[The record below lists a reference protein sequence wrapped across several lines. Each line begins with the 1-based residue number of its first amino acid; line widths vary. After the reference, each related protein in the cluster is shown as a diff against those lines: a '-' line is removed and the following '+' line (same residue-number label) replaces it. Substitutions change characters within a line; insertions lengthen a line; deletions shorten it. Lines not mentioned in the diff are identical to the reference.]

1 MEKSIQIIGQ
11 DFKKLELARNPIAAI
26 MKWFV
31 NHNRLNYNWRY
42 SLALSGLKCT
52 IGNVSTWQ
60 VSEFMEDLKECWQK
74 AGYSWD
80 RVVVSCGR
88 TFCRIEVSV
97 KPFPNDNML
106 EIRYETI
113 KKENER

>member
-1 MEKSIQIIGQ
+1 MERQEQSIKIIGQ

-42 SLALSGLKCT
+42 SLAQNGLSCT

-60 VSEFMEDLKECWQK
+60 VSEFMEDLKECWAK
-74 AGYSWD
+74 ASLSWD
-80 RVVVSCGR
+80 NVTVYAGK

-97 KPFPNDNML
+97 RPKPTDNKL
-106 EIRYETI
+106 EIRYETL
-113 KKENER
+113 